1 MNNTKSIVS
10 LLLIILLLSLKS
22 NFGFTQSNYTLQECE
37 ELYRKNNFLL
47 LAEQLNIDI
56 AQANTVQAKIWELPY
71 ISGEFNAINPQNR
84 RVFDIGSKGQK
95 GIAIEQLVY
104 LGGKKKAEIEF
115 AKSAIP
121 IAQLTLEQLVRTH
134 LVELKQSYYSIYFDN
149 LKLNSLRN
157 KMANID
163 TLVAAYSGQAS
174 KGNVPLKDVV
184 RLQSL
189 SLSLKNQYAEIQK
202 DIFSNQAIIKIITGI
217 SNDIV
222 PIFTEQEI
230 NELLSKKII
239 YQLGGLKELAIEK
252 NTELQTINRILV
264 SNDLFYKW
272 QQTFSK
278 PDLTIGASYDQRGGA
293 FLNQAN
299 LTVGIPIPL
308 WNRNKGNI
316 VAAASKTLQTQNLKN
331 QKELEIKTNVEKA
344 FKEFQFQQSLFQR
357 MSSESLQNFEIV
369 YNGVIQNFQKQNI
382 TLIEF
387 TDIIESYIESI
398 VLLNDVKKQVIL
410 NGNNLN
416 YIVNEKI
423 F

>member
-1 MNNTKSIVS
+1 MLT
-10 LLLIILLLSLKS
+10 LKS

-56 AQANTVQAKIWELPY
+56 AQANSVQAKIWELPY
-71 ISGEFNAINPQNR
+71 ISGEFNAINPQNK

-134 LVELKQSYYSIYFDN
+134 LVELKQSYYSIFFDN

-239 YQLGGLKELAIEK
+239 YQLGGLQELAIEK
-252 NTELQTINRILV
+252 NTELQAINRILV

-272 QQTFSK
+272 QQTLSK

-299 LTVGIPIPL
+299 VTVGIPIPL

-331 QKELEIKTNVEKA
+331 QKELEIKTNVEKS